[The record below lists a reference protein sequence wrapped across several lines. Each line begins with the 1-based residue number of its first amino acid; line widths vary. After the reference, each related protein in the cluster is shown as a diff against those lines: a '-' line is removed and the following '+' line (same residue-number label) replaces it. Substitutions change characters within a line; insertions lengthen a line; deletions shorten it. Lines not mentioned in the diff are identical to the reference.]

1 MIYRRAETET
11 VDVFSGNF
19 GAPIAILPPGTR
31 LGSRYAIRDV
41 LGIGGSSVV
50 YSADDSRTSRAV
62 AVKVLRPDRST
73 EAALVRFRHEAAVTR
88 EVHCPHLVRGFD
100 YAEGPPTYLTMELA
114 REGSLRH
121 ALKDGP
127 LPVAA
132 AINIAEQV
140 LCALSVLHARSIV
153 HCDVKPGNILLDAG
167 ARVLLGDFGLARQ
180 RNARLETDGNKSVI
194 GTLEYLAPEQALGR
208 GVDARTD
215 LYALG
220 IVLFEMLTGAVPHR
234 RASPLGT
241 LLAHIQEPAQNV
253 RILRPATPRWL
264 AALIA
269 CLLDKQPQKRYVSA
283 DAVLHDIGRPCG
295 HYGPA
300 AAIAQDR
307 GTSAH
312 IVVTRRHLTWRFE
325 SKMP

>member
-1 MIYRRAETET
+1 MRCRAETET
-11 VDVFSGNF
+11 VDVFSGSV
-19 GAPIAILPPGTR
+19 GGEITIIPPGTR
-31 LGSRYAIRDV
+31 LGSRYAIREV

-73 EAALVRFRHEAAVTR
+73 ESALVRFRYEAAVAR
-88 EVHCPHLVRGFD
+88 QVDCPHLVRVFD

-140 LCALSVLHARSIV
+140 LYALSVLHDRSIV
-153 HCDVKPGNILLDAG
+153 HCDVKPGNILLDG
-167 ARVLLGDFGLARQ
+167 ARVVLGDFGLARPT
-180 RNARLETDGNKSVI
+180 NERLEVGGNESVI

-208 GVDARTD
+208 AIDARTD

-234 RASPLGT
+234 RASSLGT

-253 RILRPATPRWL
+253 RKLRPATPRWL

-283 DAVLHDIGRPCG
+283 NAVLHVVARRRA

-300 AAIAQDR
+300 AAIAQER
-307 GTSAH
+307 GTPAH
-312 IVVTRRHLTWRFE
+312 
-325 SKMP
+325 